1 MGRVQYHEPYE
12 GTIIEVELVHKL
24 GLREPPPVIVVLP
37 RYDHNGYGGNA
48 LSGKPGGA
56 IIVHNDLCT
65 QEGDGPP
72 RREHRRHDAS
82 GGEIALNHR
91 GYNHA
96 ACRPPVNQSA
106 PTKPFQ
112 EVITPVKL
120 GRPRHP
126 CHILDGH

>member
-56 IIVHNDLCT
+56 IIVQPAGNHTGGIHNHIAGRARTVGGQGD
-65 QEGDGPP
+65 QEG
-72 RREHRRHDAS
+72 R
-82 GGEIALNHR
+82 
-91 GYNHA
+91 
-96 ACRPPVNQSA
+96 CV
-106 PTKPFQ
+106 
-112 EVITPVKL
+112 
-120 GRPRHP
+120 
-126 CHILDGH
+126 